1 MKPAVIITCPHPPET
16 VRIANVHFWHIDPP
30 GWTIRPVIPR
40 PDAIGTAIHR
50 WREQGW
56 VWDVRCTHRDH
67 LADDPDGGGL
77 TAQLSAVTLRKLVE
91 ATNLKDQVEPLDM
104 PLPVLVRMLGRLGR

>member
-1 MKPAVIITCPHPPET
+1 MKPAVVITCPHLPDT
-16 VRIANVHFWHIDPP
+16 IQIARVYFSHIDPP
-30 GWTIRPVIPR
+30 GWTIRPVTPR

-67 LADDPDGGGL
+67 LADDPGGGL

-91 ATNLKDQVEPLDM
+91 AANLTDRVEPLDV
-104 PLPVLVRMLGRLGR
+104 PLRDLVRLLGRLGR